1 MKKILRIIVLSLLF
15 SGNAYSFDVTSL
27 ICNLDNDNKAFS
39 VLIDHEN
46 RNVTWEGKVLAKAG
60 AAVFSASAVSFV
72 VAKIG
77 ANGEIYVVMNYE
89 INRVT
94 LGLVQTL
101 TMIVPDSPVIKD
113 QVIIENKGSC
123 KIGKDIDVQF

>member
-15 SGNAYSFDVTSL
+15 SGNAYSFEVTSL

-46 RNVTWEGKVLAKAG
+46 RNVTWNGKVLTKDG
-60 AAVFSASAVSFV
+60 AVFSASAVSFV

>member
-15 SGNAYSFDVTSL
+15 SGNAYSFEVTSL

-46 RNVTWEGKVLAKAG
+46 RNVTWNGKVLTKEG
-60 AAVFSASAVSFV
+60 AVFSASAVSFV

>member
-1 MKKILRIIVLSLLF
+1 MKKILKIIVLSLLF
-15 SGNAYSFDVTSL
+15 TGNAYSFDVTSL
-27 ICNLDNDNKAFS
+27 ICKLNDENKTFT

-46 RNVTWEGKVLAKAG
+46 RNVTWNGKVLTG
-60 AAVFSASAVSFV
+60 TVFSASAISFV

-77 ANGEIYVVMNYE
+77 SSEGIYVIMNYE

-123 KIGKDIDVQF
+123 KVGKDIDVQF

>member
-27 ICNLDNDNKAFS
+27 ICNLDNDNKTFS

-46 RNVTWEGKVLAKAG
+46 RNVTWNGKVLTKDG
-60 AAVFSASAVSFV
+60 AVFSASAVSFV

-123 KIGKDIDVQF
+123 KIGKELDAQF

>member
-15 SGNAYSFDVTSL
+15 SGNAYSSDVTSL
-27 ICNLDNDNKAFS
+27 ICKLDNDNKAFP
-39 VLIDHEN
+39 VLIDHDN
-46 RNVTWEGKVLAKAG
+46 RNVTWNGKVLTKEG
-60 AAVFSASAVSFV
+60 AVFSASAVSFV

-77 ANGEIYVVMNYE
+77 ANGEIYVIMNYE

>member
-46 RNVTWEGKVLAKAG
+46 RNVTWNGKVLTKEG
-60 AAVFSASAVSFV
+60 AVFSASAVSFV

-77 ANGEIYVVMNYE
+77 ANGEIYVIMNYE

>member
-46 RNVTWEGKVLAKAG
+46 RNVTWNGKVLTKDG
-60 AAVFSASAVSFV
+60 AVFSASAVSFV

>member
-27 ICNLDNDNKAFS
+27 ICNLDNDNKTFS

-46 RNVTWEGKVLAKAG
+46 RNVTWNGKVLTKEG
-60 AAVFSASAVSFV
+60 AVFSASAVSFV

-77 ANGEIYVVMNYE
+77 ANGEIYVIMNYE